1 MAALTKSNVVKLF
14 NLNNSNTQ
22 GNKVNS
28 MAFDQ
33 LHRYL
38 FNQGNV
44 RGEMVRLE
52 KSFQAIL
59 ESYPYPPVIQQLL
72 GELMAA
78 ASLLTATLKFEGD
91 IAIQIQGEGP
101 LSYAVING
109 THNQKLR
116 GVARWDEA
124 LKVLPK
130 NFSELVPKG
139 VLVITITPEH
149 GERYQGMVSLDKPTL
164 AECIEAYFEQSEQLA
179 TKVILRTQLTDNHA
193 KACGMFL
200 QILPTSSQATDKA
213 DTAFEHLSALTDT
226 IKNEEL
232 FELPAEEI
240 LHRLYHQEDLE
251 LYPANDVVFKCNC
264 SKERSATALS
274 GVSKEEL
281 LDIIAVDG
289 DIKMNCQYCHTEYSF
304 DAIDVES
311 IHAGTFNL
319 PAGQG

>member
-1 MAALTKSNVVKLF
+1 MV
-14 NLNNSNTQ
+14 
-22 GNKVNS
+22 
-28 MAFDQ
+28 FDQ

-59 ESYPYPPVIQQLL
+59 DSYSYPPVIQQLL

-109 THNQKLR
+109 THNQQLR
-116 GVARWDEA
+116 GVARWDQE
-124 LKVLPK
+124 LKSLP
-130 NFSELVPKG
+130 NEFSELVKKG
-139 VLVITITPEH
+139 VLVITITPKK
-149 GERYQGMVSLDKPTL
+149 GERYQGMVALDKPTL
-164 AECIEAYFEQSEQLA
+164 AGCIEGYFEQSEQLA
-179 TKVILRTQLTDNHA
+179 TKIILRTQLIDDQA

-200 QILPTSSQATDKA
+200 QVLPTSSQAMDKA

-226 IKNEEL
+226 IKDEEL
-232 FELPAEEI
+232 FELAAEDI
-240 LHRLYHQEDLE
+240 LHRLYHQEDIE
-251 LYPANDVVFKCNC
+251 LYPATNVVFKCRC
-264 SKERSATALS
+264 SKERSAAALTA
-274 GVSKEEL
+274 VSKEEL
-281 LDIIAVDG
+281 LDIVAKDG
-289 DIKMNCQYCHTEYSF
+289 DIKMNCQYCHAEFSF

-311 IHAGTFNL
+311 IHAGTFNI
-319 PAGQG
+319 PVGQA

>member
-1 MAALTKSNVVKLF
+1 
-14 NLNNSNTQ
+14 
-22 GNKVNS
+22 

-59 ESYPYPPVIQQLL
+59 DSYPYPPVIQQLL

-109 THNQKLR
+109 THNQQLR

-124 LKVLPK
+124 LQTLPTE
-130 NFSELVPKG
+130 FSQLVQKG
-139 VLVITITPEH
+139 VLVITITPEQ
-149 GERYQGMVSLDKPTL
+149 GERYQGMVALDKPTL
-164 AECIEAYFEQSEQLA
+164 AECIEGYFEQSEQLA
-179 TKVILRTQLTDNHA
+179 TKVILRTQLSEQPA

-200 QILPTSSQATDKA
+200 QVLPLSSESTQKA
-213 DTAFEHLSALTDT
+213 DTDFEHLSAITDT
-226 IKNEEL
+226 IKDQEL
-232 FELPAEEI
+232 FNLPAEDI
-240 LHRLYHQEDLE
+240 LHRLYHGEDIE
-251 LYPANDVVFKCNC
+251 LYPATKVVFKCSC
-264 SKERSATALS
+264 SKERSAAALAAV
-274 GVSKEEL
+274 GKEEL
-281 LDIIAVDG
+281 LDIVAKDG

-319 PAGQG
+319 PVGQG

>member
-1 MAALTKSNVVKLF
+1 
-14 NLNNSNTQ
+14 
-22 GNKVNS
+22 

-59 ESYPYPPVIQQLL
+59 DSYPYPPVIQQLL

-109 THNQKLR
+109 THNQQLR

-124 LKVLPK
+124 LQTLPTE
-130 NFSELVPKG
+130 FGQLVQKG
-139 VLVITITPEH
+139 VLVITITPEQ
-149 GERYQGMVSLDKPTL
+149 GERYQGMVALDKPTL
-164 AECIEAYFEQSEQLA
+164 AECIEGYFEQSEQLA
-179 TKVILRTQLTDNHA
+179 TKVILRTQLSEQPA

-200 QILPTSSQATDKA
+200 QILPLSSESTQKA
-213 DTAFEHLSALTDT
+213 DTDFEHLSAITDT
-226 IKNEEL
+226 IKDQEL
-232 FELPAEEI
+232 FNLPAEDI
-240 LHRLYHQEDLE
+240 LHRLYHGENIE
-251 LYPANDVVFKCNC
+251 LYPATKVVFKCSC
-264 SKERSATALS
+264 SKERSAAALAAV
-274 GVSKEEL
+274 GKEEL
-281 LDIIAVDG
+281 LDIVAKDG

-319 PAGQG
+319 PVGQG

>member
-1 MAALTKSNVVKLF
+1 
-14 NLNNSNTQ
+14 
-22 GNKVNS
+22 

-38 FNQGNV
+38 FNKGNV

-59 ESYPYPPVIQQLL
+59 DSYPYPPVIQQLL

-109 THNQKLR
+109 THNQQLR

-124 LKVLPK
+124 LAVLPTE
-130 NFSELVPKG
+130 FSELLQKG
-139 VLVITITPEH
+139 VLVITITPQQ
-149 GERYQGMVSLDKPTL
+149 GERYQGMVALDKPTL
-164 AECIEAYFEQSEQLA
+164 AACIEGYFEQLA
-179 TKVILRTQLTDNHA
+179 TKVVLRTQLIDKQA

-200 QILPTSSQATDKA
+200 QIMPTSSQTTEKA
-213 DTAFEHLSALTDT
+213 DTSFEHLSALTDT

-232 FELPAEEI
+232 FGLSAEDI
-240 LHRLYHQEDLE
+240 LHRLYHQEDIE
-251 LYPANDVVFKCNC
+251 IYPATKVVFKCNC
-264 SKERSATALS
+264 SKERSANALS
-274 GVSKEEL
+274 GLSKEEL
-281 LDIIAVDG
+281 LDIVAKDG
-289 DIKMNCQYCHTEYSF
+289 DIKMNCQYCHTGYSF
-304 DAIDVES
+304 DAIDIES
-311 IHAGTFNL
+311 IHAGTFNI
-319 PAGQG
+319 PVGQG

>member
-1 MAALTKSNVVKLF
+1 MV
-14 NLNNSNTQ
+14 
-22 GNKVNS
+22 
-28 MAFDQ
+28 FDQ

-59 ESYPYPPVIQQLL
+59 DSYHYPPVIQQLL

-91 IAIQIQGEGP
+91 IAIQVQSEGP

-109 THNQKLR
+109 THNQQLR
-116 GVARWDEA
+116 GVARWDEE
-124 LKVLPK
+124 LDTLPTE
-130 NFSELVPKG
+130 FSQLLEKG
-139 VLVITITPEH
+139 VLVITITPEQ
-149 GERYQGMVSLDKPTL
+149 GERYQGVVALDKPTL
-164 AECIEAYFEQSEQLA
+164 AECIEGYFEQSEQLA
-179 TKVILRTQLTDNHA
+179 TKIILRTNLSGNEA

-200 QILPTSSQATDKA
+200 QVLPLSSESTQKA
-213 DTAFEHLSALTDT
+213 DTDFEHLSTITDT
-226 IKNEEL
+226 IKDHEL
-232 FELPAEEI
+232 FHLPAEDI
-240 LHRLYHQEDLE
+240 LHRLYHQENIE
-251 LYPANDVVFKCNC
+251 LYPATKVVFKCSC
-264 SKERSATALS
+264 SKERSASALS
-274 GVSKEEL
+274 AVNKEEL
-281 LDIIAVDG
+281 LEIVAKDG

-319 PAGQG
+319 PTANG

>member
-1 MAALTKSNVVKLF
+1 
-14 NLNNSNTQ
+14 
-22 GNKVNS
+22 

-59 ESYPYPPVIQQLL
+59 DSYPYPPVIQKLL

-101 LSYAVING
+101 LTYAVING
-109 THNQKLR
+109 THNQQLR
-116 GVARWDEA
+116 GVARWDET
-124 LKVLPK
+124 LTTLPTDL
-130 NFSELVPKG
+130 SGLVPKG

-149 GERYQGMVSLDKPTL
+149 GERYQGMVALDKPTL
-164 AECIEAYFEQSEQLA
+164 AECIEGYFEQSEQLA
-179 TKVILRTQLTDNHA
+179 TKVILRTQLIDNKA

-200 QILPTSSQATDKA
+200 QILPITSQATDKA
-213 DTAFEHLSALTDT
+213 DTAFEHLSALTNT
-226 IKNEEL
+226 IKDEEL
-232 FELPAEEI
+232 FELPAEDI
-240 LHRLYHQEDLE
+240 LHRLYHDEDLE
-251 LYPANDVVFKCNC
+251 LYPASKVVFKCNC
-264 SKERSATALS
+264 SKERSAAALS
-274 GVSKEEL
+274 AVSKEEL
-281 LDIIAVDG
+281 LDIIAKDG

-311 IHAGTFNL
+311 IHAGTFNM
-319 PAGQG
+319 PVGQG

>member
-1 MAALTKSNVVKLF
+1 
-14 NLNNSNTQ
+14 
-22 GNKVNS
+22 

-59 ESYPYPPVIQQLL
+59 DSYSYPLIIQQIL

-78 ASLLTATLKFEGD
+78 ASLLTATLKFKGD

-109 THNQKLR
+109 THNQQLR

-124 LKVLPK
+124 LAILPTE
-130 NFSELVPKG
+130 FSELVQKG
-139 VLVITITPEH
+139 VLVITITPQQ
-149 GERYQGMVSLDKPTL
+149 GERYQGMVALDKPTL
-164 AECIEAYFEQSEQLA
+164 AACIEGYFEQSEQLA
-179 TKVILRTQLTDNHA
+179 TKVILRTQLSEKPA

-200 QILPTSSQATDKA
+200 QVLPISSGSTQKSDTD
-213 DTAFEHLSALTDT
+213 FERLSALTDT
-226 IKNEEL
+226 IKDQEL
-232 FELPAEEI
+232 FNLPAEDI
-240 LHRLYHQEDLE
+240 LHRLYHQEDVE
-251 LYPANDVVFKCNC
+251 LYPASEVVFKCSC
-264 SKERSATALS
+264 SKERSASAL
-274 GVSKEEL
+274 GAVSKEEL
-281 LDIIAVDG
+281 LDIVATDG
-289 DIKMNCQYCHTEYSF
+289 DIKMNCQYCHTEFSF

-311 IHAGTFNL
+311 IHAGTFNM
-319 PAGQG
+319 PTGKG